1 MKGGKVLIDGDII
14 AYQAAASKDKDL
26 PSDAINKTEEI
37 MGDVLEATCTFP
49 VSSNDYIVYLTG
61 KNNFRYEI
69 AKAAP
74 YKENRQGKDR
84 PKYLELTRQY
94 LIDSYAAVVS
104 DGEEADDLIG
114 IAATKY
120 GPTTIVASIDKDMLQ
135 IPCYHYNFTKGWSEV
150 DWWSG
155 TKFFY
160 TQLLTGDPADNIKGV
175 PGIGPKKAEKLLA
188 GCYTEHSL
196 WETCLKAYGED
207 VDLAIE
213 NARLLWLRRE
223 EGEMWLPPVNAGDT
237 L

>member
-26 PSDAINKTEEI
+26 PLDAINKTEEI

-104 DGEEADDLIG
+104 
-114 IAATKY
+114 
-120 GPTTIVASIDKDMLQ
+120 
-135 IPCYHYNFTKGWSEV
+135 
-150 DWWSG
+150 
-155 TKFFY
+155 
-160 TQLLTGDPADNIKGV
+160 
-175 PGIGPKKAEKLLA
+175 
-188 GCYTEHSL
+188 
-196 WETCLKAYGED
+196 
-207 VDLAIE
+207 
-213 NARLLWLRRE
+213 
-223 EGEMWLPPVNAGDT
+223 EGEA
-237 L
+237 